1 MYDVGRG
8 RILRIP
14 AWLGLKLVVRIRPFV
29 MVLASLEVVAC
40 GGSGTSPS
48 ATPPVAALTGTVT
61 DPAGDAVTRPGV
73 AISPDLVAAVI
84 EVSAGNLT
92 LTVTLAP
99 GTLSQTQT
107 LVSTALDTDE
117 NPATGSPGI
126 DSGATDAALI
136 GTDYVIN
143 AVAPRG
149 SAQALILKAV
159 GNAYQFTTVGT
170 ATVSFP
176 AADQLRVTV
185 PLSMLGNDDGRLKF
199 KVTCSQYL
207 TDTSVTGITDYMPNA
222 GVAAGVVR

>member
-1 MYDVGRG
+1 MTFRD
-8 RILRIP
+8 
-14 AWLGLKLVVRIRPFV
+14 IRPLV
-29 MVLASLEVVAC
+29 IVVASLEVVAC

-48 ATPPVAALTGTVT
+48 ATPPITTLTGTVT
-61 DPAGDAVTRPGV
+61 DPAGDAVPRPGIAV
-73 AISPDLVAAVI
+73 SPDLVAAVI

-99 GTLSQTQT
+99 GTLAQTQT
-107 LVSTALDTDE
+107 LISTVLDTDE

-126 DSGATDAALI
+126 DSGFTDSSLI

-149 SAQALILKAV
+149 SGQAVILKAV

-170 ATVSFP
+170 AAVSFP

-199 KVTCSQYL
+199 KVTSAQYL
-207 TDTSVTGITDYMPNA
+207 TDTSTTGITDYMPNA